1 MRLFTLL
8 QTAFT
13 RITNNTN
20 KINKITAV
28 CSARGSVSSL
38 SLAASTKTIVPLNT
52 WITRTDTAFT
62 FSNDGIKCPYDG
74 TIMISGSVYISGGS
88 NITCGCYINKNG
100 AEMTDQWLMTSA
112 GGLTSGCKII
122 TVSAGDIITLVA
134 RRSAAGTCVPD
145 NNATHL
151 DIVYLA

>member
-13 RITNNTN
+13 KITNNTN
-20 KINKITAV
+20 KISKITAA
-28 CSARGSVSSL
+28 CSARGNVSSL
-38 SLAASTKTIVPLNT
+38 SLEAGTITTVPLNA

-74 TIMISGSVYISGGS
+74 TVMISGSIYIPGGS
-88 NITCGCYINKNG
+88 NIACGCYINKNG
-100 AEMTDQWLMTSA
+100 EAITSQFLVTSV
-112 GGLTSGCKII
+112 GGLTGGCKII
-122 TVSAGDIITLVA
+122 TVSAGDIITLAA
-134 RRSAAGTCVPD
+134 RRIVAGTCVPD

>member
-13 RITNNTN
+13 KITNNTN
-20 KINKITAV
+20 KISKITAA
-28 CSARGSVSSL
+28 CSARGNVSSL
-38 SLAASTKTIVPLNT
+38 SLAASTQTIVPLNT

-74 TIMISGSVYISGGS
+74 TVMISGSVYIPGGS
-88 NITCGCYINKNG
+88 DTTCGCYIKKNG
-100 AEMTDQWLMTSA
+100 VEITSQWLITSV
-112 GGLTSGCKII
+112 GGLTGGCKII

-134 RRSAAGTCVPD
+134 RRAVAGTCAPD

>member
-13 RITNNTN
+13 KITNNTN
-20 KINKITAV
+20 KISKITAA
-28 CSARGSVSSL
+28 CSARGNVSSL
-38 SLAASTKTIVPLNT
+38 SLEASTITTVPLNAWT
-52 WITRTDTAFT
+52 TRTDTAFT

-74 TIMISGSVYISGGS
+74 TVMMSGSIYIIGGS

-100 AEMTDQWLMTSA
+100 EEITSQWLMTSA
-112 GGLTSGCKII
+112 GGLTGGCKIT
-122 TVSAGDIITLVA
+122 TVSAGDIVTLAA
-134 RRSAAGTCVPD
+134 RRAVAGTCVPD

>member
-13 RITNNTN
+13 KVANNTN
-20 KINKITAV
+20 KISKITAA
-28 CSARGSVSSL
+28 CSARGNVPSL
-38 SLAASTKTIVPLNT
+38 SLEASIKATVPLNT

-74 TIMISGSVYISGGS
+74 IVMISGSIYISGGS
-88 NITCGCYINKNG
+88 NIACGCYINKNG
-100 AEMTDQWLMTSA
+100 TEITSQLLITSV
-112 GGLTSGCKII
+112 GGLTGGCKII
-122 TVSAGDIITLVA
+122 TVSADDIITLVA
-134 RRSAAGTCVPD
+134 RRTVAGTCAPD

>member
-13 RITNNTN
+13 KITNNTN
-20 KINKITAV
+20 KISKITAV
-28 CSARGSVSSL
+28 CSARGNVSSL
-38 SLAASTKTIVPLNT
+38 SLAASTQTTVPLNT

-74 TIMISGSVYISGGS
+74 TVMISGSVYIPGGS
-88 NITCGCYINKNG
+88 DITCGCYIKKNG
-100 AEMTDQWLMTSA
+100 AEITSQWLITSI
-112 GGLTSGCKII
+112 GGLTGGCKII

-134 RRSAAGTCVPD
+134 RRAVAGTCTPD

>member
-13 RITNNTN
+13 KITNNTN
-20 KINKITAV
+20 KISKITAA
-28 CSARGSVSSL
+28 CSAKGNVSSL
-38 SLAASTKTIVPLNT
+38 SLAASKKTTVPLNT

-74 TIMISGSVYISGGS
+74 TVMISGGVYISGGA
-88 NITCGCYINKNG
+88 NITCGCYINQNG
-100 AEMTDQWLMTSA
+100 AEITSQWLMTSA
-112 GGLTSGCKII
+112 GGLTGGCKII

-134 RRSAAGTCVPD
+134 RRTEAGTCVP
-145 NNATHL
+145 NNKATHL